1 MEPSHRSATM
11 TQLVLQHYARP
22 AARRHLWVGLAM
34 AVVAI
39 AFGAEQA
46 IAWFTAHPMAARGL
60 EASLLA
66 GAATG
71 LGAIPVLLMRR
82 PSARM
87 MAPLL
92 GLAGGMMLAASLFSL
107 LVPAVQTVAASEA
120 PWWLGLATA
129 GALLAG
135 VAAKQGLDRRLPH
148 EHVETV
154 ERSGMHPNVALVVA
168 AIAIHNVPE
177 GLAVGVAAAAG
188 ADHGMSLGIAL
199 QNIPEGWIVASAM
212 LALGTTPLRAAGI
225 ALATGLVEPVGGL
238 FGVIASTLGGA
249 AVPLALAAAAGA
261 MLWVV
266 SHEMIPASHQAGRIG
281 AGTAGLA
288 VGFPVMTSLASAV

>member
-1 MEPSHRSATM
+1 M
-11 TQLVLQHYARP
+11 TQLVIQHYARP
-22 AARRHLWVGLAM
+22 TTRRHLWIGMAM

-39 AFGAEQA
+39 AFGIEQA
-46 IAWFTAHPMAARGL
+46 VHWLAAHPMAAQGL

-71 LGAIPVLLMRR
+71 LGAIPVLMLRR
-82 PSARM
+82 PSERL
-87 MAPLL
+87 MAPML

-107 LVPAVQTVAASEA
+107 LVPAVQTVMASDA
-120 PWWLGLATA
+120 VWSLGIATA

-135 VAAKQGLDRRLPH
+135 VAAMQMLDRRLPH
-148 EHVETV
+148 EHVEEV
-154 ERSGMHPNVALVVA
+154 ESSGMQPNVALVVA

-212 LALGTTPLRAAGI
+212 VALGAAPLRAALI
-225 ALATGLVEPVGGL
+225 ALGTGLVEPVGGL
-238 FGVIASTLGGA
+238 FGVIASTVAGA
-249 AVPLALAAAAGA
+249 ALPMALAAAAGA

-266 SHEMIPASHQAGRIG
+266 SHEMIPASHQPGRVG

-288 VGFPVMTSLASAV
+288 TGFAVMTVLAAAF

>member
-1 MEPSHRSATM
+1 M
-11 TQLVLQHYARP
+11 TQLVIQHYARP
-22 AARRHLWVGLAM
+22 TARRHLWIGMAM

-39 AFGAEQA
+39 VFGIEQA
-46 IAWFTAHPMAARGL
+46 VHWLAAHPMAAQGL

-71 LGAIPVLLMRR
+71 LGAIPVLMLRR
-82 PSARM
+82 PSERL
-87 MAPLL
+87 MAPML

-107 LVPAVQTVAASEA
+107 LVPAVQTVMASDA
-120 PWWLGLATA
+120 VWSLGIATA

-135 VAAKQGLDRRLPH
+135 VAAMQMLDRRLPH
-148 EHVETV
+148 EHVEEV
-154 ERSGMHPNVALVVA
+154 ESSGMQPNVALVVA

-212 LALGTTPLRAAGI
+212 VALGAAPLRAALI
-225 ALATGLVEPVGGL
+225 ALGTGLVEPVGGL
-238 FGVIASTLGGA
+238 FGVIASTVAGA
-249 AVPLALAAAAGA
+249 ALPMALAAAAGA

-266 SHEMIPASHQAGRIG
+266 SHEMIPASHQPGRVG

-288 VGFPVMTSLASAV
+288 TGFAVMTVLAAAF

>member
-1 MEPSHRSATM
+1 M
-11 TQLVLQHYARP
+11 TQLVIQHYTRP
-22 AARRHLWVGLAM
+22 TAPRHLWIGMAM

-39 AFGAEQA
+39 AFGIEQA
-46 IAWFTAHPMAARGL
+46 VHWLAAHPMAAQGL

-71 LGAIPVLLMRR
+71 LGAIPVLMLRR
-82 PSARM
+82 PSERL
-87 MAPLL
+87 MAPML

-107 LVPAVQTVAASEA
+107 LVPAVQTVMASDA
-120 PWWLGLATA
+120 VWSLGIATA

-135 VAAKQGLDRRLPH
+135 VAAMQMLDRRLPH
-148 EHVETV
+148 EHVEEV
-154 ERSGMHPNVALVVA
+154 ESSGMQPNVALVVA

-212 LALGTTPLRAAGI
+212 VALGAAPLRAALI
-225 ALATGLVEPVGGL
+225 ALGTGLVEPVGGL
-238 FGVIASTLGGA
+238 FGVIASTVAGA
-249 AVPLALAAAAGA
+249 ALPMALAAAAGA

-266 SHEMIPASHQAGRIG
+266 SHEMIPASHQPGRVG

-288 VGFPVMTSLASAV
+288 TGFAVMTVLAAAF

>member
-1 MEPSHRSATM
+1 M
-11 TQLVLQHYARP
+11 TQLVIQHYARP
-22 AARRHLWVGLAM
+22 TARRHLWIGMAM

-39 AFGAEQA
+39 AFGIEQA
-46 IAWFTAHPMAARGL
+46 AQWLAAHPMAAKGL

-71 LGAIPVLLMRR
+71 LGAIPVLMLRR
-82 PSARM
+82 PSERL
-87 MAPLL
+87 MAPML

-107 LVPAVQTVAASEA
+107 LVPAVQTVMASDA
-120 PWWLGLATA
+120 VWSLGIATA

-135 VAAKQGLDRRLPH
+135 VAAMQMLDRRLPH
-148 EHVETV
+148 EHVEEV
-154 ERSGMHPNVALVVA
+154 ESSGMQPNVALVVA

-212 LALGTTPLRAAGI
+212 VTLGAAPLRAALI
-225 ALATGLVEPVGGL
+225 ALGTGLVEPVGGL
-238 FGVIASTLGGA
+238 FGVIASTVAGA
-249 AVPLALAAAAGA
+249 ALPMALAAAAGA

-266 SHEMIPASHQAGRIG
+266 SHEMIPASHQPGRVG

-288 VGFPVMTSLASAV
+288 TGFAVMTVLAAAF

>member
-1 MEPSHRSATM
+1 M

-22 AARRHLWVGLAM
+22 TARRHLWIGIAM
-34 AVVAI
+34 AVVAV
-39 AFGAEQA
+39 AFGIELAA
-46 IAWFTAHPMAARGL
+46 DWLAAHPMAARGL

-71 LGAIPVLLMRR
+71 LGAIPVLMLRR
-82 PSARM
+82 PSERL
-87 MAPLL
+87 MAPML

-107 LVPAVQTVAASEA
+107 LVPAVQTVIASDA
-120 PWWLGLATA
+120 VWSLGIATA

-135 VAAKQGLDRRLPH
+135 VAAMQMLDRRLPH
-148 EHVETV
+148 AHVEEV
-154 ERSGMHPNVALVVA
+154 ESSGLQPNVALVVA

-212 LALGTTPLRAAGI
+212 VALGAAPLRAALI
-225 ALATGLVEPVGGL
+225 ALGTGLVEPVGGL
-238 FGVIASTLGGA
+238 FGVIASTVAGA
-249 AVPLALAAAAGA
+249 ALPMALAAAAGA

-266 SHEMIPASHQAGRIG
+266 SHEMIPASHKPGRVG
-281 AGTAGLA
+281 AGTTGLA
-288 VGFPVMTSLASAV
+288 AGFAVMTVLAAAF

>member
-1 MEPSHRSATM
+1 M
-11 TQLVLQHYARP
+11 TQLVVRHYARP
-22 AARRHLWVGLAM
+22 AARLHLVAGIAM
-34 AVVAI
+34 AIVAL
-39 AFGAEQA
+39 AFGMER
-46 IAWFTAHPMAARGL
+46 IVDWFAAHPMALAGL
-60 EASLLA
+60 QASLLA

-71 LGAIPVLLMRR
+71 LGALPVLLLRR
-82 PSARM
+82 PSQHI

-107 LVPAVQTVAASEA
+107 LVPAVQTVAASNA
-120 PWWLGLATA
+120 PWLLGLATA
-129 GALLAG
+129 AALLVG
-135 VAAKQGLDRRLPH
+135 AAAMHGLDRSMPH

-154 ERSGMHPNVALVVA
+154 EASGMMPNVALVVA

-199 QNIPEGWIVASAM
+199 QNVPEGWIVASAM
-212 LALGTTPLRAAGI
+212 VALGAAPLRAALI
-225 ALATGLVEPVGGL
+225 ALGTGLVEPLGGL
-238 FGVIASTLGGA
+238 FGVVATTLAGA
-249 AVPLALAAAAGA
+249 TLPLALSAAAGA

-266 SHEMIPASHQAGRIG
+266 SHEMIPASHQSGRPG

-288 VGFPVMTSLASAV
+288 GGFAVMTVLASVF

>member
-1 MEPSHRSATM
+1 M
-11 TQLVLQHYARP
+11 TQLVIQHYARP
-22 AARRHLWVGLAM
+22 TARRHLWIGMAM
-34 AVVAI
+34 AVVAV
-39 AFGAEQA
+39 AFGIEQA
-46 IAWFTAHPMAARGL
+46 IHWLAAHPMAAKGL

-71 LGAIPVLLMRR
+71 LGAIPVLMLRR
-82 PSARM
+82 PSERL
-87 MAPLL
+87 MAPML

-107 LVPAVQTVAASEA
+107 LVPAAQTVMASAAVWS
-120 PWWLGLATA
+120 LGIATA

-135 VAAKQGLDRRLPH
+135 VAAMHMLDRRLPH
-148 EHVETV
+148 EHVEEV
-154 ERSGMHPNVALVVA
+154 ESSGIQPNVALVVA

-212 LALGTTPLRAAGI
+212 VTLGAAPLRAALI
-225 ALATGLVEPVGGL
+225 ALGTGLVEPVGGL
-238 FGVIASTLGGA
+238 FGVIASTVAGA
-249 AVPLALAAAAGA
+249 ALPMALAAAAGA

-266 SHEMIPASHQAGRIG
+266 SHEMIPASHKPGRVG

-288 VGFPVMTSLASAV
+288 AGFAVMTVLAAAF

>member
-1 MEPSHRSATM
+1 M
-11 TQLVLQHYARP
+11 TQLVIQHYARP
-22 AARRHLWVGLAM
+22 TARRHLWIGMAM

-39 AFGAEQA
+39 AFGIEQA
-46 IAWFTAHPMAARGL
+46 VHWLAAHPMAAKGL

-71 LGAIPVLLMRR
+71 LGAIPVLMLRR
-82 PSARM
+82 PSERL
-87 MAPLL
+87 MAPML

-107 LVPAVQTVAASEA
+107 LVPAVQTVMASDA
-120 PWWLGLATA
+120 VWSLGIATA

-135 VAAKQGLDRRLPH
+135 VAAMQMLDRRLPH
-148 EHVETV
+148 EHVE
-154 ERSGMHPNVALVVA
+154 EIESSGMQPNVALVVA

-212 LALGTTPLRAAGI
+212 VALGAAPLRAALI
-225 ALATGLVEPVGGL
+225 ALGTGLVEPVGGL
-238 FGVIASTLGGA
+238 FGVIASTVAGA
-249 AVPLALAAAAGA
+249 ALPMALAAAAGA

-266 SHEMIPASHQAGRIG
+266 SHEMIPASHQPGRVG

-288 VGFPVMTSLASAV
+288 AGFAVMTVLAAAF